1 MNLRNTLLGLKAI
14 APSKLK
20 VVSLYNDD
28 AFVNG
33 CSSVWR
39 NASPTKL
46 LTFAP
51 LCAIRNPAP
60 GLPVS
65 MPPRTFIG
73 GLDALGVSGSLMDP
87 SGMDADCLIR
97 SVFLGHQHIPNVH
110 TMTDAYWRH
119 DHVDAVAIGG
129 VKSWSGFAAS
139 LRRTLIEE
147 FEEQQ
152 ASSAVLGVE
161 VSSCL
166 FHLKRLLAPNSSEAD
181 RGHLPY
187 TLALLL
193 GDMMSV
199 PVIVITQNCGPAEV
213 SCGESAYGVH
223 SNKMF
228 RGEFVGAV
236 SLVLKGNHFYVYVPE
251 QNVIAAY
258 HVDLA
263 VVAES
268 GSIVPP
274 TLCFG
279 DRVVGNHAWVEVA
292 TAAHVN
298 PAKGGVSS
306 WSADK
311 PGFNANT
318 PPVSPRLMGGCHVIL
333 PPLPPRHGFPSPSV
347 DKSRLHARSSTAS
360 PMRVDCD
367 GFSLPSVPS
376 WCVSPPSAEPVNG
389 LALAGGSLSALHDL
403 EAIDEI
409 AASDD
414 LKNRMSVERG
424 SERARSAALGH
435 GSPSSHSEGFVSSG
449 SDGSARRKGSP
460 RRRKRRHNGS
470 SGGGSQGQVCDVD
483 LSMSQQQD
491 DDGIQP
497 SMDIGTPLDGAY
509 DDPGSDGMVEGFLDS
524 VDDFVDHESS

>member
-1 MNLRNTLLGLKAI
+1 MRMLVISSDHTLSSALR
-14 APSKLK
+14 PS
-20 VVSLYNDD
+20 
-28 AFVNG
+28 
-33 CSSVWR
+33 
-39 NASPTKL
+39 
-46 LTFAP
+46 
-51 LCAIRNPAP
+51 AIRNPAP
-60 GLPVS
+60 GLPVA

-87 SGMDADCLIR
+87 SRMDADCLIR
-97 SVFLGHQHIPNVH
+97 SVFLGHQHIPNVR
-110 TMTDAYWRH
+110 TMADAYWRH

-152 ASSAVLGVE
+152 ASGAVLGVE

-292 TAAHVN
+292 TGGEAVGDVDFGMV
-298 PAKGGVSS
+298 PEGGGV
-306 WSADK
+306 
-311 PGFNANT
+311 
-318 PPVSPRLMGGCHVIL
+318 
-333 PPLPPRHGFPSPSV
+333 
-347 DKSRLHARSSTAS
+347 
-360 PMRVDCD
+360 
-367 GFSLPSVPS
+367 
-376 WCVSPPSAEPVNG
+376 AEPVNG
-389 LALAGGSLSALHDL
+389 LALARGSFSALHDL

-414 LKNRMSVERG
+414 FKNRMSVERG

-435 GSPSSHSEGFVSSG
+435 GSPSSHSEGM
-449 SDGSARRKGSP
+449 P
-460 RRRKRRHNGS
+460 
-470 SGGGSQGQVCDVD
+470 D
-483 LSMSQQQD
+483 L
-491 DDGIQP
+491 
-497 SMDIGTPLDGAY
+497 
-509 DDPGSDGMVEGFLDS
+509 
-524 VDDFVDHESS
+524 